1 MVALVVGLGC
11 VALIAVAGAVAAHR
25 RSTNARRR
33 LERAESIDA
42 MTGLPNR
49 SAAERSIASRRER
62 NAELGAGA
70 YLLVSLD
77 RFASIN
83 EHYGPEVGDALLLA
97 VSTQVQRS
105 LQRDES
111 LARYAGPQ
119 FLVTAPG
126 ITDRDS
132 CSRRAN
138 ELHRSVEVPYQ
149 IGSDQ
154 IRIQVAIG
162 AAVDDDPSL
171 SPTELLTNAELALAD
186 AVEVRDDGPAIVIYT
201 DALRADPAPVNS
213 ERRLRQ
219 AIDDGQF
226 ELVYRPIVHLER
238 GRVAGVEAH
247 LRWHDPERGPIDA
260 PDFYHRLEETGLVV
274 PVGWWA
280 IEEACRQS
288 RAWAEHLPDAEL
300 FTLLH
305 LSPRQLGQSDLVPRV
320 TSIVEEMGVE
330 AGRLCLEIP
339 EASSGSEVDRAWSML
354 RPLKEAGV
362 ALGLDD
368 FGVGYSSLRYLR
380 RFQLDFLKIHRSFVS
395 ELGTSAANEAIVEQ
409 VVNLA
414 HALDIATI
422 ADGVD
427 SAEQDTMV
435 RSMRCEYAS
444 GEIYGGA
451 MTAAA
456 IDELVG
462 GGGIRTRP
470 TPF

>member
-1 MVALVVGLGC
+1 MVALVVGLTC
-11 VALIAVAGAVAAHR
+11 VAVIAVAGAVVAHR
-25 RSTNARRR
+25 RSTTARRQ
-33 LERAESIDA
+33 LERAESIDG

-49 SAAERSIASRRER
+49 SAAERSISSRRER
-62 NAELGAGA
+62 DPELGAGA
-70 YLLVSLD
+70 CLLVSLD

-83 EHYGPEVGDALLLA
+83 EQYGPEVGDALLLA
-97 VSTQVQRS
+97 VSTQLQRA

-132 CSRRAN
+132 CSRRAG
-138 ELHRSVEVPYQ
+138 ELHQSVEVPYQ

-154 IRIQVAIG
+154 IRIQVAVG
-162 AAVDDDPSL
+162 AAIDDDPQL
-171 SPTELLTNAELALAD
+171 DPGDLLTNAELALAD
-186 AVEVRDDGPAIVIYT
+186 AIESRDDGPATVIYT
-201 DALRADPAPVNS
+201 DALRAGQAPVNS

-219 AIDDGQF
+219 AVDDRHF
-226 ELVYRPIVHLER
+226 ELVYRPIVHLEQ
-238 GRVAGVEAH
+238 GRVAGVQAH
-247 LRWHDPERGPIDA
+247 LRWNDPERGPIEA
-260 PDFYHRLEETGLVV
+260 PAFYPRLEETGLVV
-274 PVGWWA
+274 PLGWWA

-288 RAWAEHLPDAEL
+288 CAWAERFPDAEL

-305 LSPRQLGQSDLVPRV
+305 LSPRQLGQSDLVSRV
-320 TSIVEEMGVE
+320 ASIVGNLQVE

-339 EASSGSEVDRAWSML
+339 EASSGGEVDRAWSML

-427 SAEQDTMV
+427 STEQDTMI
-435 RSMRCEYAS
+435 RSMRCQYAS
-444 GEIYGGA
+444 GELYGGI
-451 MTAAA
+451 MTAGA

-462 GGGIRTRP
+462 GGGVRKRP
-470 TPF
+470 TPS